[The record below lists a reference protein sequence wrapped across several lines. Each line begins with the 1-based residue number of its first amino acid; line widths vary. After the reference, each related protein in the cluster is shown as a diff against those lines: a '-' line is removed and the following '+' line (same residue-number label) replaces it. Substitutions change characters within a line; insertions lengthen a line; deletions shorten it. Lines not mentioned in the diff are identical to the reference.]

1 MLNVSKV
8 EPPQTLHRTE
18 IYNFVQILS
27 WLLGVQ
33 HLACSDISE
42 SVMDVDANL
51 EKGRKIREV
60 SQVFF
65 MVFVYVWEAHLGCS
79 ADRLAATCLVYHWVG
94 LMGYGAAW
102 GSWCLSRNV
111 PWVQKMDFLD
121 VFLHRVS
128 ERHLSLC
135 FQTVCYV
142 SKLLLLTAKDSQC
155 SERSY

>member
-65 MVFVYVWEAHLGCS
+65 MVFVYV
-79 ADRLAATCLVYHWVG
+79 
-94 LMGYGAAW
+94 
-102 GSWCLSRNV
+102 
-111 PWVQKMDFLD
+111 
-121 VFLHRVS
+121 
-128 ERHLSLC
+128 
-135 FQTVCYV
+135 
-142 SKLLLLTAKDSQC
+142 
-155 SERSY
+155 